1 MTWEVVNMSQIF
13 YKLSDKVQKKIWDMG
28 WKHFTPIQEK
38 AIPVIIDTEKDVVLS
53 SGTASGKTEAA
64 FLPIISKIHETASN
78 VLKVLYVSPLKA
90 LINNQFERLQ
100 KLCEEMNIPV
110 HRWHGDV
117 SQHSKKKLI
126 NNPAGI
132 LQITPESIESLF
144 INRTQF
150 LKQLFQELEFIV
162 IDELHAFIDTERGV
176 QLRSLLS
183 RIKQYTKRCPRI
195 IGLSATIDN
204 FSLIKKWINCNNP
217 DNVEII
223 EVKGFER
230 DIYYS
235 LMHFE
240 KSKTGN
246 YPLELYE
253 DILELTRN
261 YTSLIFFNSRSA
273 VEEATVILNRL
284 AQREKLGERYFAH
297 HSSIAKAEREFV
309 EKLMSES
316 TGIKSVIATSSLE
329 LGIDIGEIDLVIQ
342 VDSTFTVSSL
352 KQRLGR
358 SGRKQGEG
366 QYLQMYTTDKY
377 GLLQSIAVMDL
388 LLQGWTEPCKGY
400 PYPYD
405 ILFHQIISI
414 CHQLNGIP
422 LEKLVSLV
430 SENAAFYELPESD
443 IRMLVEHMIG
453 KEYLE
458 ILAGT
463 QELIVGL
470 EGERLLRQKDFYS
483 VFMTPEV
490 YEVFYGTKNIGEI
503 EKTFLLNEGDNII
516 LAGRLWKIEEIDFHR
531 NKVYV
536 KKAMDGKPPRY
547 SGGLA
552 PLHPRIP
559 ERMHEILCLDCKFD
573 FIDDR
578 AQTALEE
585 LKVPYKYFNVKPDE
599 RIIWQTKEKLLFET
613 FTGTNIFRTLIW
625 MLRYYGVDEVK
636 TDGIG
641 RMEIPLNDEFIDILQ
656 DIKSRKWSLRSLLP
670 YTKEE
675 EFFVSKYS
683 DFLPSE
689 LQIKM
694 HGAHNVDIEG
704 VLKFLDK
711 FRIRII
717 SLE

>member
-1 MTWEVVNMSQIF
+1 MSQIF

-28 WKHFTPIQEK
+28 WRHFTPIQEK

-64 FLPIISKIHETASN
+64 FLPIISKIEKTASN

-90 LINNQFERLQ
+90 LINDQFERIQ
-100 KLCEEMNIPV
+100 KLCDEMHIPV

-126 NNPAGI
+126 DNPAGI

-144 INRTQF
+144 INRTRS

-183 RIKQYTKRCPRI
+183 RIERYSKKPPRI

-204 FSLIKKWINCNNP
+204 FSLIKKWINRNNP
-217 DNVEII
+217 DDVEII
-223 EVKGFER
+223 EVKRFDR

-240 KSKTGN
+240 KAKTGN

-253 DILELTRN
+253 DILELTRS
-261 YTSLIFFNSRSA
+261 YISLIFFNSRAA

-284 AQREKLGERYFAH
+284 AQREGLGERYYAH
-297 HSSIAKAEREFV
+297 HSSIAKAERKFV
-309 EKLMSES
+309 EKLMAES
-316 TGIKSVIATSSLE
+316 TDIKSVIATSSLE

-358 SGRKQGEG
+358 SGRKQGTG

-388 LLQGWTEPCKGY
+388 LLQGWIEPCKGY

-422 LEKLVSLV
+422 LEELVSLIE
-430 SENAAFYELPESD
+430 ENAAFYDLPQSD
-443 IRMLVEHMIG
+443 VRMLIEHMIDRD
-453 KEYLE
+453 YLE
-458 ILAGT
+458 ILTDT

-490 YEVFYGTKNIGEI
+490 YEVFYGTKNIGQI

-516 LAGRLWKIEEIDFHR
+516 LAGRLWKIEEIDFQK

-536 KKAMDGKPPRY
+536 KKTVDGKPPRY
-547 SGGLA
+547 SGGPG

-559 ERMHEILCLDCKFD
+559 ERMHEILCSDCKFD
-573 FIDDR
+573 FIDER
-578 AQTALEE
+578 AQTVLEE
-585 LKVPYKYFNVKPDE
+585 LRTPYRYFNVKPDE
-599 RIIWQTKEKLLFET
+599 RIVWKTKEGLLFET
-613 FTGTNIFRTLIW
+613 FTGTNIFRTLMW
-625 MLRYYGVDEVK
+625 MLRYYGVDVVK

-641 RMEIPLNDEFIDILQ
+641 RMEIPASDEFIDILQ
-656 DIKSRKWSLRSLLP
+656 DIKRRKWSLESLLP
-670 YTKEE
+670 YTREQ

-683 DFLPSE
+683 HFLPPK
-689 LQIKM
+689 LQIKK

-704 VLKFLDK
+704 VLNFLDK
-711 FRIRII
+711 FRIGII